1 MLRHCSLI
9 MLLFTALCAVA
20 LPASELEKEFQRL
33 DSVVDA
39 AQDYIEAKE
48 TEIRTI
54 KKGLT
59 SALTHSDKY
68 AIYDRVF
75 NEYLK
80 FNSDSAMHYAYLC
93 AVEADSLNDKTLEI
107 MSDLKLASITTLRSE
122 LYVARD
128 VLNTLGDISKM
139 PESTQTFCA
148 IIRLEFCM
156 RANLFFNKNDMDHE
170 FCNEKYVWDKF
181 SPYLPEKSWL
191 HTYYQCSVLRVNKP
205 DELYSEI
212 IVTPK
217 PSIKAAMLE
226 SALASC
232 YQRLGKKDEH
242 ILHLIH
248 SAINDISCANREAQS
263 LIYLINSDYIDR
275 CSPRAFN
282 YTMLCT
288 ENAEVYR
295 DSGRSL
301 AVVNAHA
308 QITKKYEQTLQR
320 RAWQLSFVIMLLV
333 VVLAIVGILLY
344 VIYQKRNRQRELL
357 VKISKINEELA
368 EKNRA
373 DEVLHAE
380 LKESNA
386 RLKSEIDH
394 RNSHFINVYTVITKY
409 ITAMKAFK
417 KDVYNLITAG
427 KYDRARSSL
436 SSNEITDE
444 YLKQFYVQ
452 FDIAFLLSHPDF
464 IERFNTLLAEDK
476 RIWPTEA
483 NRLTPELRIYAL
495 ICMGI
500 TDSTRIAEFL
510 QYSPQTIYNY
520 RLRVRHS
527 AIIPEKEFATTVEH
541 MYDSE

>member
-1 MLRHCSLI
+1 ML
-9 MLLFTALCAVA
+9 MFAALSAVA
-20 LPASELEKEFQRL
+20 LPASELENEFQRL

-48 TEIRTI
+48 TEIHTI

-59 SALTHSDKY
+59 SAVTHSEKY
-68 AIYDRVF
+68 AIYDHIF

-80 FNSDSAMHYAYLC
+80 FDSDSAMHYAYLC
-93 AVEADSLNDKTLEI
+93 AVEADSLNDKTLEVF
-107 MSDLKLASITTLRSE
+107 SDLKLAHITTLRSE

-128 VLNTLGDISKM
+128 VLHALGDISQM
-139 PESTQTFCA
+139 PESTRAYCA
-148 IIRLEFCM
+148 IIRIEFCM
-156 RANLFFNKNDMDHE
+156 RANLFFNKNNKDTE
-170 FCNEKYVWDKF
+170 FCNAQYVWDKF

-191 HTYYQCSVLRVNKP
+191 RTYYYCSLLKQNKTE
-205 DELYSEI
+205 DLLSEI
-212 IVTPK
+212 IITPR

-232 YQRLGKKDEH
+232 YQRLGDEDSH

-248 SAINDISCANREAQS
+248 SAINDISSANREAQS
-263 LIYLINSDYIDR
+263 LLYLIDSDYVDEA
-275 CSPRAFN
+275 STRAFN

-301 AVVNAHA
+301 AVVKAHA
-308 QITKKYEQTLQR
+308 QITKKYEQALQR
-320 RAWQLSFVIMLLV
+320 RAWQLTFVIMLFA
-333 VVLAIVGILLY
+333 VLLAVVGILLY

-373 DEVLHAE
+373 GEVLHAE

-386 RLKSEIDH
+386 RLQSEIDH

-427 KYDRARSSL
+427 KYDRGS
-436 SSNEITDE
+436 
-444 YLKQFYVQ
+444 F
-452 FDIAFLLSHPDF
+452 F
-464 IERFNTLLAEDK
+464 AE
-476 RIWPTEA
+476 
-483 NRLTPELRIYAL
+483 
-495 ICMGI
+495 
-500 TDSTRIAEFL
+500 
-510 QYSPQTIYNY
+510 QQ
-520 RLRVRHS
+520 
-527 AIIPEKEFATTVEH
+527 
-541 MYDSE
+541 